1 MLLNMELFKD
11 LCCIF
16 VREEILEY
24 KIRICGIDFLSN
36 VEILFLVIGD
46 GFYGDIEKVWVLI
59 NESENFYLL
68 KVQSEDFWCRIFG
81 VGVKKVRVIVVMSIF

>member
-16 VREEILEY
+16 VKEEILDY

-36 VEILFLVIGD
+36 VEIFLLVIGD
-46 GFYGDIEKVWVLI
+46 GFYEDIEKVRVMI

-68 KVQSEDFWCRIFG
+68 KV
-81 VGVKKVRVIVVMSIF
+81 